1 MLWFIIALVLGV
13 GLTSLVVWIRS
24 RDITVKWYEWLITA
38 IGLVLLLFTIQNFTT
53 AFGEL
58 EPQAPWMFLLILG
71 LPALILLAVV
81 WQLVARRQRAD

>member
-53 AFGEL
+53 AFAEL
-58 EPQAPWMFLLILG
+58 ESQAPWMFLLILG

-81 WQLVARRQRAD
+81 WQLVARRKRAG